1 MADTT
6 NVLVRPKEEF
16 KDQINFHSTATFAWF
31 AALISLCC
39 TFANKSK
46 LCTGLFYGLGRVF
59 FFFYH
64 GLCCCWE
71 ESPLSW
77 WLSSQKKMEI
87 QNFTIVTRTGSR
99 GEFPITLDRFSL
111 TSCLGEI
118 CEGKSKLIN
127 VFCHL
132 DFVFIHIVLYGWG
145 FSKCFQCHGFPDHNT
160 RSLLLFFLYY

>member
-1 MADTT
+1 MAW
-6 NVLVRPKEEF
+6 VE
-16 KDQINFHSTATFAWF
+16 
-31 AALISLCC
+31 
-39 TFANKSK
+39 
-46 LCTGLFYGLGRVF
+46 F
-59 FFFYH
+59 FFFFITVCVAAGKSH
-64 GLCCCWE
+64 LCPGDC
-71 ESPLSW
+71 PHK
-77 WLSSQKKMEI
+77 KKMEI

-99 GEFPITLDRFSL
+99 GEFPLTLDRFSL

>member
-1 MADTT
+1 
-6 NVLVRPKEEF
+6 
-16 KDQINFHSTATFAWF
+16 
-31 AALISLCC
+31 
-39 TFANKSK
+39 
-46 LCTGLFYGLGRVF
+46 
-59 FFFYH
+59 
-64 GLCCCWE
+64 
-71 ESPLSW
+71 
-77 WLSSQKKMEI
+77 MEI

-99 GEFPITLDRFSL
+99 GEFPLTLDRFSL

-160 RSLLLFFLYY
+160 RSLLLFFLYYQGFKAAPKCHFEFDIFDTSSLAKDLEPFACFECVDCKFYDFQNFYNCEKKKFYTGF